1 VLTFFG
7 LTPDYRGSLFTQ
19 IHEILFYGQGGYDY
33 NTVYN
38 MPVWL
43 RQFTYKKIL
52 EHYEKKN
59 STSQTNTVEE
69 SIKAMKSAGAV
80 NSPKVNVPSY
90 VTKASKK

>member
-7 LTPDYRGSLFTQ
+7 LTLSYRSNLFSQ

-33 NTVYN
+33 DTVYH

-43 RQFTYKKIL
+43 RRFTYNKIL

-59 STSQTNTVEE
+59 NTTNTVND
-69 SIKAMKSAGAV
+69 SIKSMKSVGAV

>member
-1 VLTFFG
+1 
-7 LTPDYRGSLFTQ
+7 
-19 IHEILFYGQGGYDY
+19 
-33 NTVYN
+33 

-43 RQFTYKKIL
+43 RRFTYNKIL

-59 STSQTNTVEE
+59 NTTNTVND
-69 SIKAMKSAGAV
+69 SIKSMKSVGAV

>member
-1 VLTFFG
+1 MLTFFG
-7 LTPDYRGSLFTQ
+7 LTLSYRSNLFSQ

-33 NTVYN
+33 DTVYH

-43 RQFTYKKIL
+43 RRFTYSKIL

-59 STSQTNTVEE
+59 NTTNTVND
-69 SIKAMKSAGAV
+69 SIKSMKSVGAV

>member
-7 LTPDYRGSLFTQ
+7 LTLSYRSNLFSQ

-33 NTVYN
+33 DTVYH

-43 RQFTYKKIL
+43 RRFTYSKIL

-59 STSQTNTVEE
+59 NTTNTVND
-69 SIKAMKSAGAV
+69 SIKSMKSVGAV